1 MPHATFSVEEAR
13 EIVAELKRLEG
24 PLLPILHALQARF
37 GHVPE
42 EAIRLVSAELN
53 LSRAEVHGTMSFYHD
68 FHAEPHGR
76 RVLKVCRAEAC
87 QARGGDGIAD
97 AFEAALG
104 VRMGE
109 TAPGGQVS
117 LEAVYCVGLCAI
129 GPNAMLDGRPV
140 ARLTSAKVEQ
150 LVEEARL

>member
-1 MPHATFSVEEAR
+1 MQHAPFSIDEAAG
-13 EIVAELKRLEG
+13 IVAELKPLEG

-42 EAIRLVSAELN
+42 VAIRLVSAELN

-76 RVLKVCRAEAC
+76 RTLKVCRAEAC
-87 QARGGDGIAD
+87 QARGGDRIAQ
-97 AFEAALG
+97 AFETALG
-104 VRMGE
+104 VKIGE
-109 TAPGGQVS
+109 TAPGGQVT
-117 LEAVYCVGLCAI
+117 LEAVYCLGLCAI

-140 ARLTSAKVEQ
+140 ARLTPAKVQ
-150 LVEEARL
+150 GLVEEAGL